1 MNNSLT
7 IHREEKRDKSILDLF
22 LFLSLYRVQT
32 ICVYYDTN
40 VSPSTHSVYV
50 YVSGALPSSRSRSPT
65 QGRHSPSM
73 SVQYRIIRKKER
85 KRERKSNTQCPD
97 RRRTIE
103 RTASRTDCRRLE
115 ISHNV
120 SHKYA

>member
-73 SVQYRIIRKKER
+73 SVQYRRIRKKER
-85 KRERKSNTQCPD
+85 KKEREKEQHSM
-97 RRRTIE
+97 
-103 RTASRTDCRRLE
+103 SRQTT
-115 ISHNV
+115 N
-120 SHKYA
+120 Y